1 MADDRAYEAPTLD
14 RLLAS
19 LNNGDDN
26 AAATED
32 YHRLVERLATM
43 VESYGGSSH
52 KGMLTLTFN
61 FKADAKGVDVAL
73 QTKITMPKR
82 PALEDRLFIGGSKG
96 DVLTF
101 KDPARGTFFEGSDL
115 GRRRFGENN

>member
-26 AAATED
+26 ASATED
-32 YHRLVERLATM
+32 YRRLVERLASM
-43 VESYGGSSH
+43 VESYSGTH
-52 KGMLTLTFN
+52 KGKLTLEFE

-73 QTKITMPKR
+73 KTKTAMPVR
-82 PALEDRLFIGGSKG
+82 PVLKDRLFIGGNKG

-101 KDPARGTFFEGSDL
+101 RDPARGTFFEGSDL
-115 GRRRFGENN
+115 GRRRFGEN